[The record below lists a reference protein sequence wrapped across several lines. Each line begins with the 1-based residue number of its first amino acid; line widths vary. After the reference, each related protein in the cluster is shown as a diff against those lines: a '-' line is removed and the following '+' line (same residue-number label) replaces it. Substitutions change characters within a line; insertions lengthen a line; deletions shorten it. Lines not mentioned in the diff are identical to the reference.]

1 MYKLLKDKNNEFQ
14 CEIKLEGASINSAKA
29 RLFLEAD
36 GAEYSFT
43 GEIDGNKC
51 IIPMGKL
58 KKFANLLESGKIRL
72 EVLADDTL
80 FVPYESN
87 YVLEAEKSVTVEV
100 KQQSEAPKKPM
111 MEVKVQEVAP
121 TPQPKVEAKVQPKVE
136 AKPKLVVKKSKDP
149 INEIISYFA
158 FKTNF
163 DGSPKSF
170 HTLIKNQQ
178 HKNFF
183 NNICEA
189 NGLDK
194 VSVIKQILK

>member
-14 CEIKLEGASINSAKA
+14 CEIRLEGASAKNA
-29 RLFLEAD
+29 KVRLFLEGD
-36 GAEYSFT
+36 GCEYAFN
-43 GEIDGNKC
+43 GKIENEQC
-51 IIPMGKL
+51 IIPLGKL

-72 EVLADDTL
+72 EVVADDTL
-80 FVPYESN
+80 FVPYENN
-87 YVLEAEKSVTVEV
+87 YELEAERRVTVEV
-100 KQQSEAPKKPM
+100 KQPDATPAKAM
-111 MEVKVQEVAP
+111 VEVKVATP
-121 TPQPKVEAKVQPKVE
+121 TPIPQPKVEAKPE
-136 AKPKLVVKKSKDP
+136 PKKSKDP
-149 INEIISYFA
+149 LNEIISYFA

-183 NNICEA
+183 NNICET

-194 VSVIKQILK
+194 ISVIKQILK

>member
-14 CEIKLEGASINSAKA
+14 CEIKLEGANINNATA

-36 GAEYSFT
+36 GAEYSFK
-43 GEIDGNKC
+43 GEIDGDKC
-51 IIPMGKL
+51 TIPMGKL

-87 YVLEAEKSVTVEV
+87 YQLEAEKKVTVEV
-100 KQQSEAPKKPM
+100 KQPTHTPSKPM
-111 MEVKVQEVAP
+111 MEVKVN
-121 TPQPKVEAKVQPKVE
+121 TPVVEPKVEAKVQPK
-136 AKPKLVVKKSKDP
+136 KSKDP
-149 INEIISYFA
+149 INEIMSYFS

-170 HTLIKNQQ
+170 YTLIKDKS

-183 NNICEA
+183 NNVCET

-194 VSVIKQILK
+194 VSVLKQILK

>member
-14 CEIKLEGASINSAKA
+14 CEIKLEGASINNAKA

-36 GAEYSFT
+36 GAEYSFK

-51 IIPMGKL
+51 TIPMGKL
-58 KKFANLLESGKIRL
+58 KKFANLLENGKIRL
-72 EVLADDTL
+72 EILADDTL
-80 FVPYESN
+80 FVPYESD

-100 KQQSEAPKKPM
+100 KQQVEAPKKPM
-111 MEVKVQEVAP
+111 MEVKVNTPAAEPKAEIKAP
-121 TPQPKVEAKVQPKVE
+121 APAPNN
-136 AKPKLVVKKSKDP
+136 KPKKSKDP

-158 FKTNF
+158 FKTDF
-163 DGSPKSF
+163 DGTPKSF
-170 HTLIKNQQ
+170 HTLVKNKQ

-183 NNICEA
+183 NNICET

>member
-14 CEIKLEGASINSAKA
+14 CEIKLEGTSINNATA

-36 GAEYSFT
+36 GAEYSFK

-51 IIPMGKL
+51 TIAMGKL
-58 KKFANLLESGKIRL
+58 KKFANLLENGKIRL

-80 FVPYESN
+80 FVPYESD
-87 YVLEAEKSVTVEV
+87 YVLEQEKKVTVEV
-100 KQQSEAPKKPM
+100 KQQTEAPKKPM
-111 MEVKVQEVAP
+111 MEVKVQEVIP
-121 TPQPKVEAKVQPKVE
+121 TPQPKVEAKVEPKVE
-136 AKPKLVVKKSKDP
+136 NKPVVKKSKDP
-149 INEIISYFA
+149 INEIMSYFV

-163 DGSPKSF
+163 DGTAKGF
-170 HTLIKNQQ
+170 HNTIKNQQ

-183 NNICEA
+183 NSICEA

-194 VSVIKQILK
+194 VSVLKQMLK

>member
-14 CEIKLEGASINSAKA
+14 CEIKLEGANINNATA

-36 GAEYSFT
+36 GAEYSFK
-43 GEIDGNKC
+43 GEIDGDKC
-51 IIPMGKL
+51 TIPMGKL

-87 YVLEAEKSVTVEV
+87 YQLEAEKKVTVEV
-100 KQQSEAPKKPM
+100 KQPTHTPSKPV
-111 MEVKVQEVAP
+111 MEVKVNTPAP
-121 TPQPKVEAKVQPKVE
+121 APQPKVEAKVQPK
-136 AKPKLVVKKSKDP
+136 KPKDP
-149 INEIISYFA
+149 INEIMSYFS

-170 HTLIKNQQ
+170 YTLIKDKS

-183 NNICEA
+183 NNVCET

-194 VSVIKQILK
+194 VSVLKQILK

>member
-14 CEIKLEGASINSAKA
+14 CEIKLEGANINSAKA

-51 IIPMGKL
+51 TIPMGKL

-100 KQQSEAPKKPM
+100 KQQIEQPKKPI

-121 TPQPKVEAKVQPKVE
+121 TPTTPKVE
-136 AKPKLVVKKSKDP
+136 AKPVIKKSKDP
-149 INEIISYFA
+149 INEIVSYFV
-158 FKTNF
+158 FKTDF
-163 DGSPKSF
+163 DGTAKGF
-170 HTLIKNQQ
+170 HNTIKNQQ

-189 NGLDK
+189 NSYK
-194 VSVIKQILK
+194 C

>member
-14 CEIKLEGASINSAKA
+14 CEIKLEGANINSAKA

-51 IIPMGKL
+51 TIPMGKL

-100 KQQSEAPKKPM
+100 KQHIETPKKPV
-111 MEVKVQEVAP
+111 MEVKVQETTP
-121 TPQPKVEAKVQPKVE
+121 TPKISTPI
-136 AKPKLVVKKSKDP
+136 VKKSKDP

-163 DGSPKSF
+163 DGTPKSF

-183 NNICEA
+183 NNICEV

-194 VSVIKQILK
+194 VSAIKQILK

>member
-14 CEIKLEGASINSAKA
+14 CEIKLEGASINNAKA

-36 GAEYSFT
+36 GAEYSFK

-51 IIPMGKL
+51 TIPMGKL
-58 KKFANLLESGKIRL
+58 SKFANLLENGKIRL

-80 FVPYESN
+80 FVPYESD
-87 YVLEAEKSVTVEV
+87 YVLEQEKKVTVEI
-100 KQQSEAPKKPM
+100 KQQTEAPKKPM

-121 TPQPKVEAKVQPKVE
+121 TPQPKAEAKIE
-136 AKPKLVVKKSKDP
+136 AKPKPVVKKSKDP
-149 INEIISYFA
+149 INEILSYFA
-158 FKTNF
+158 FKTDF
-163 DGSPKSF
+163 DGTLKGF
-170 HTLIKNQQ
+170 HDTIKNNQ
-178 HKNFF
+178 HKTFF
-183 NNICEA
+183 NSICEA

>member
-14 CEIKLEGASINSAKA
+14 CEIRLEGTSAKNA
-29 RLFLEAD
+29 KVRLFLEAD
-36 GAEYSFT
+36 GCEYSFNGKIE
-43 GEIDGNKC
+43 GEQC
-51 IIPMGKL
+51 TVPLGKL
-58 KKFANLLESGKIRL
+58 KKFANLLENGKIRL
-72 EVLADDTL
+72 EVVADDTL

-87 YVLEAEKSVTVEV
+87 YELEAEKRVTVEV
-100 KQQSEAPKKPM
+100 KQLEATPAKAM
-111 MEVKVQEVAP
+111 VEVKVNTPSP
-121 TPQPKVEAKVQPKVE
+121 TPKVE
-136 AKPKLVVKKSKDP
+136 AKPQPKPVVKKSKDP

-158 FKTNF
+158 FKTDF

-183 NNICEA
+183 NNICET

>member
-14 CEIKLEGASINSAKA
+14 CEIKLEGASASNAKV
-29 RLFLEAD
+29 RLFLEGD
-36 GAEYSFT
+36 GCEYSFN
-43 GEIDGNKC
+43 GKIENEQC
-51 IIPMGKL
+51 IIPLGKL
-58 KKFANLLESGKIRL
+58 KKFANLLENGKIRL
-72 EVLADDTL
+72 EVVADDTL
-80 FVPYESN
+80 FVPYESD
-87 YVLEAEKSVTVEV
+87 YQLEAEKKVTVEV
-100 KQQSEAPKKPM
+100 KQPDATPAKAM
-111 MEVKVQEVAP
+111 VEVKVATPAP
-121 TPQPKVEAKVQPKVE
+121 TPKVE
-136 AKPKLVVKKSKDP
+136 AKPQPVVKKSKDP

-183 NNICEA
+183 NNVCEA

>member
-14 CEIKLEGASINSAKA
+14 CEIKLEGASINNATA

-36 GAEYSFT
+36 GAEYSFK

-51 IIPMGKL
+51 TISMGKL
-58 KKFANLLESGKIRL
+58 KKFANLLENGKIRL

-80 FVPYESN
+80 FVPYESD
-87 YVLEAEKSVTVEV
+87 YILEQEKKVTVEV
-100 KQQSEAPKKPM
+100 KQQEEAPKKPM

-121 TPQPKVEAKVQPKVE
+121 TPQSKVEAKVETKIE
-136 AKPKLVVKKSKDP
+136 AKPKPITKKSKDP
-149 INEIISYFA
+149 INEILSYFA
-158 FKTNF
+158 FKTDF
-163 DGSPKSF
+163 DGTAKGF
-170 HTLIKNQQ
+170 HNTIKNNQ

-183 NNICEA
+183 NSVCEA

-194 VSVIKQILK
+194 ISVIKQILK

>member
-14 CEIKLEGASINSAKA
+14 CEIKLEGASINNAKA

-51 IIPMGKL
+51 TIPMGKL

-111 MEVKVQEVAP
+111 MEVKVATPAP
-121 TPQPKVEAKVQPKVE
+121 TPKVEAKVEPKIE
-136 AKPKLVVKKSKDP
+136 AKPVVKKSKDP
-149 INEIISYFA
+149 VNEILSYFV

-163 DGSPKSF
+163 DGTAKGF
-170 HTLIKNQQ
+170 HNTIKNNT

-194 VSVIKQILK
+194 VSVIKQMLK

>member
-14 CEIKLEGASINSAKA
+14 CEIKLEGASITNAKA

-36 GAEYSFT
+36 GAEYSFK

-51 IIPMGKL
+51 TIAMGKL
-58 KKFANLLESGKIRL
+58 SKFANLLENGKIRL

-80 FVPYESN
+80 FVPYESD
-87 YVLEAEKSVTVEV
+87 YVLEQEKKVTVEV
-100 KQQSEAPKKPM
+100 KQQTEAPKKPM

-121 TPQPKVEAKVQPKVE
+121 TPQPKVEAKIKIE
-136 AKPKLVVKKSKDP
+136 AKPKPVVKKSKDP
-149 INEIISYFA
+149 MNEILSYFT

-163 DGSPKSF
+163 DGTAKGF
-170 HTLIKNQQ
+170 HNTIKNQQ

-183 NNICEA
+183 NNICEV

-194 VSVIKQILK
+194 VSVLKQMLK

>member
-14 CEIKLEGASINSAKA
+14 CEIKLEGANINNATA

-36 GAEYSFT
+36 GAEYSFK
-43 GEIDGNKC
+43 GEIDGDKC
-51 IIPMGKL
+51 TIPMGKL
-58 KKFANLLESGKIRL
+58 KKFANLLENGKIRL

-80 FVPYESN
+80 FVPYESD
-87 YVLEAEKSVTVEV
+87 YILEAEKKVTVEV
-100 KQQSEAPKKPM
+100 KQPSHTPSKPM
-111 MEVKVQEVAP
+111 MEVKVNTPAP
-121 TPQPKVEAKVQPKVE
+121 APQPKVEAKVE
-136 AKPKLVVKKSKDP
+136 AKPEPVVKKSKDP
-149 INEIISYFA
+149 INEIMSYFS

-170 HTLIKNQQ
+170 HTLIKDKS

-183 NNICEA
+183 NNVCEI

-194 VSVIKQILK
+194 VSVLKQILK

>member
-14 CEIKLEGASINSAKA
+14 CEIKLEGASINNAKA

-36 GAEYSFT
+36 GAEYSFK

-51 IIPMGKL
+51 TIPMGKL
-58 KKFANLLESGKIRL
+58 KKFANLLENGKIRL
-72 EVLADDTL
+72 EILADDTL
-80 FVPYESN
+80 FVPYESD

-100 KQQSEAPKKPM
+100 KQQVEAPKKPM
-111 MEVKVQEVAP
+111 MEVKVN
-121 TPQPKVEAKVQPKVE
+121 TPVVEPKVEAKIQQQP
-136 AKPKLVVKKSKDP
+136 KKSKDP

-158 FKTNF
+158 FKTDF
-163 DGSPKSF
+163 DGTPKSF
-170 HTLIKNQQ
+170 HTLVKNQQ
-178 HKNFF
+178 HKTFF
-183 NNICEA
+183 NSICET

>member
-14 CEIKLEGASINSAKA
+14 CEIKLEGANINSAKA

-51 IIPMGKL
+51 TIPMGKL

-100 KQQSEAPKKPM
+100 KQHIETPKKPV
-111 MEVKVQEVAP
+111 MEVKVQETTP
-121 TPQPKVEAKVQPKVE
+121 TKQPIATPKSQP
-136 AKPKLVVKKSKDP
+136 KKSKDP
-149 INEIISYFA
+149 INEIMSYFA

-163 DGSPKSF
+163 DGSLKSF
-170 HTLIKNQQ
+170 RTLIKNQQ

-183 NNICEA
+183 NNICEV

-194 VSVIKQILK
+194 VSAIKQILK

>member
-51 IIPMGKL
+51 TIPMGKL

-87 YVLEAEKSVTVEV
+87 YVLEQEKKVTVEV
-100 KQQSEAPKKPM
+100 KQEIEAPKKPV

-121 TPQPKVEAKVQPKVE
+121 TPQPKVEAKPQPTI
-136 AKPKLVVKKSKDP
+136 KKSKDP
-149 INEIISYFA
+149 LNEIISYFA

-183 NNICEA
+183 NSVCEV

>member
-14 CEIKLEGASINSAKA
+14 CEIKLEGASINNAKA

-36 GAEYSFT
+36 GAEYSFK

-51 IIPMGKL
+51 TIAMGKL
-58 KKFANLLESGKIRL
+58 SKFANLLENGKIRL

-80 FVPYESN
+80 FVPYESD
-87 YVLEAEKSVTVEV
+87 YILEQEKKVTVEV
-100 KQQSEAPKKPM
+100 KQQVETPKKPM

-121 TPQPKVEAKVQPKVE
+121 TPQPKVETKIE
-136 AKPKLVVKKSKDP
+136 NKPVVKKSKDP
-149 INEIISYFA
+149 INEILSYFA

-163 DGSPKSF
+163 DGTAKGF
-170 HTLIKNQQ
+170 HNTIKNNQ

-183 NNICEA
+183 NTICEV

-194 VSVIKQILK
+194 ISVIKQILK

>member
-1 MYKLLKDKNNEFQ
+1 MYKLLKDKNNEFH
-14 CEIKLEGASINSAKA
+14 CEIKLEGASINNATA

-36 GAEYSFT
+36 GAEYSFK

-51 IIPMGKL
+51 TIPMGKL
-58 KKFANLLESGKIRL
+58 KKFANLLENGKIRL

-100 KQQSEAPKKPM
+100 KQQAEAPKKPM

-121 TPQPKVEAKVQPKVE
+121 TPQPKVEVKPQPKPVM
-136 AKPKLVVKKSKDP
+136 KKSKDP
-149 INEIISYFA
+149 LNEIISYFA

-183 NNICEA
+183 NSICEV